1 MSMDEKDLT
10 KLAREQSEDIQIPD
24 SLQPE
29 QIEHLLE
36 SRGKKKKKQYY
47 GKLMA
52 AAACGLL
59 VIGVAAVGAN
69 GLGLDT
75 GAKSDSIEYQTAA
88 ESGAVSE
95 EKTQENQASGAAQPF
110 EVTEIKTAENY
121 DEVYAYIEAEN
132 KRLQE
137 MQKDRKSVV

>member
-95 EKTQENQASGAAQPF
+95 EKTQENQASGAAQPL
-110 EVTEIKTAENY
+110 
-121 DEVYAYIEAEN
+121 
-132 KRLQE
+132 R
-137 MQKDRKSVV
+137 